1 MRVVIK
7 PHLVAKDVYEIC
19 ISKVRNRTLKESLHH
34 ISASIEA
41 ADRDYQEK
49 SAEQKWFL
57 IESSD
62 GVGGVGGVV
71 GKAEMEKVYTQR
83 MVGQKAPGRTLY
95 DQLKNAA
102 PNGICPLCGQRAVST
117 LDHFLPKSD
126 FPSLVVVPLNLIPAC
141 SDCNKAK
148 LDKVPDRESE
158 QILHPYYDDVAGEQ
172 WLFAEVKETT
182 PGYIRFYTS
191 AVDVYAEVLNERI
204 KFHFIELGL
213 GNLYMSNANST
224 VTEIQFR
231 LNRLHEKGGKNSVKA
246 YLEEEEESRR
256 SNHINSWN
264 TAAYQAM
271 MNSDWFCDG
280 GFNEFR
286 SN

>member
-1 MRVVIK
+1 MRAMVKPDLVV
-7 PHLVAKDVYEIC
+7 KDVYETC
-19 ISKVRNRTLKESLHH
+19 ISKVKNILLKEKLLK
-34 ISASIEA
+34 ISDSIVVAEQE
-41 ADRDYQEK
+41 YKEK
-49 SAEQKWFL
+49 STKHKWFL
-57 IESSD
+57 IKSSD
-62 GVGGVGGVV
+62 SVDGVV
-71 GKAEMEKVYTQR
+71 SKAEMEKVYTQR
-83 MVGQKAPGRTLY
+83 MVGQKSPGRELY
-95 DQLKNAA
+95 NKIKNSA

-126 FPSLVVVPLNLIPAC
+126 FPSLVVLPLNLIPAC

-148 LDKVPDRESE
+148 LDKTPSQESE
-158 QILHPYYDDVAGEQ
+158 QTLHPYYDNVAHEQ

-191 AVDVYAEVLNERI
+191 HVDVYDEVLNERI
-204 KFHFIELGL
+204 HFHFRALELGS
-213 GNLYMSNANST
+213 LYMSNANST

-231 LNRLHEKGGKNSVKA
+231 LNKLHKKGGKNEVRA

-256 SNHINSWN
+256 ENHVNSWH

-280 GFNEFR
+280 GFNNFK
-286 SN
+286 NP

>member
-1 MRVVIK
+1 MRVIGK
-7 PHLVAKDVYEIC
+7 PDLVAKDVYETC
-19 ISKVRNRTLKESLHH
+19 ISKVKNRILKKNLLQ
-34 ISASIEA
+34 ISASIVA
-41 ADRDYQEK
+41 ADLEYQEK
-49 SAEQKWFL
+49 SAEQQWFL
-57 IESSD
+57 IESSE
-62 GVGGVGGVV
+62 GVDGVV

-83 MVGQKAPGRTLY
+83 MVGKKAPGRTLY

-102 PNGICPLCGQRAVST
+102 PNGICPLCGQRTVST
-117 LDHFLPKSD
+117 LDHFLPKTD

-148 LDKVPDRESE
+148 LDKIPSRKCE
-158 QILHPYYDDVAGEQ
+158 QTLHPYYDDVTREQ
-172 WLFAEVKETT
+172 WLFAEVVETT
-182 PGYIRFYTS
+182 PGAIRFY
-191 AVDVYAEVLNERI
+191 ALDVDVYGEVLNERI
-204 KFHFIELGL
+204 KFHFREMGL
-213 GNLYMSNANST
+213 GSLYVSNANST

-231 LNRLHEKGGKNSVKA
+231 LNSLHKKGGKDAVKA

-256 SNHINSWN
+256 NNHVNSWN

-286 SN
+286 RN

>member
-1 MRVVIK
+1 MKVIVK
-7 PHLVAKDVYEIC
+7 PGLVAKDVYETC
-19 ISKVRNRTLKESLHH
+19 ISKVRNRTLKENFHQ
-34 ISASIEA
+34 ISGSIEA
-41 ADRDYQEK
+41 ADREYQDKSEEK
-49 SAEQKWFL
+49 KWFL
-57 IESSD
+57 IKSSD
-62 GVGGVGGVV
+62 GVDGVV

-117 LDHFLPKSD
+117 LDHFLPKAD

-148 LDKVPDRESE
+148 LDKVPRRESE
-158 QILHPYYDDVAGEQ
+158 QTLHPYYDDVTREQ
-172 WLFAEVKETT
+172 WLFAEIKETT
-182 PGYIRFYTS
+182 PGSIRFYT
-191 AVDVYAEVLNERI
+191 ADIDVYDEVLNERV
-204 KFHFIELGL
+204 KFHFRELDL
-213 GNLYMSNANST
+213 GCLYMSNANST

-231 LNRLHEKGGKNSVKA
+231 LNRLHKKGGKNAVKA

-256 SNHINSWN
+256 DNHVNSWN

-271 MNSDWFCDG
+271 MCSDWFCDG
-280 GFNEFR
+280 GFNEFK